1 MSDELNKKVI
11 DIFSK
16 HKNKTNPSLK
26 NDFGYCCVVFDK
38 DKNGLKFNSD
48 HLIEYAKSC
57 SYVVRIMKEHN
68 GETVL
73 FNYNVPSENFLD
85 FINKVQTNQ
94 IQGTI
99 IEIDKYFPEDLA

>member
-1 MSDELNKKVI
+1 MSDLNKKVI

-16 HKNKTNPSLK
+16 NSFKNNIK
-26 NDFGYCCVVFDK
+26 NDLGYSCI
-38 DKNGLKFNSD
+38 D
-48 HLIEYAKSC
+48 HLIEYSKSC
-57 SYVVRIMKEHN
+57 SYIIRVMKEHN

-73 FNYNVPSENFLD
+73 FNYNVPGENFMD
-85 FINKVQTNQ
+85 FISKVQSKH